1 LSAQLLVLPATLF
14 AAFCAWR
21 SMRSAGI
28 AARQEARSRAKTG
41 VAALGRAILWAAAS
55 IGSAFLAGWLL

>member
-1 LSAQLLVLPATLF
+1 MNVQLLVLPALLV

-28 AARQEARSRAKTG
+28 AARQEAKSRAKTG
-41 VAALGRAILWAAAS
+41 VAALGRAILWAGAS
-55 IGSAFLAGWLL
+55 IAAAFLAGWLL